1 MFLLP
6 QLVELDYHGSLK
18 YVRNIFSSA
27 VAYPSI
33 FYNAICTA
41 RMMTALSISVTV
53 DNAVK
58 VLTK

>member
-6 QLVELDYHGSLK
+6 QLVELDYHDSLK

-27 VAYPSI
+27 VAYQSI
-33 FYNAICTA
+33 FYHTICTA